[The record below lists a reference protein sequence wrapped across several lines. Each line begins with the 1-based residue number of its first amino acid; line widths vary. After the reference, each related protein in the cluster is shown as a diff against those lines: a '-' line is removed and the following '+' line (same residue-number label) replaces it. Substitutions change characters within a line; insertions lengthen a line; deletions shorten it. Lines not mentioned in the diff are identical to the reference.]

1 VARIALVPEPEEPHY
16 SRHYQNNTVAIPC
29 AHVARG
35 RLLYAAQLNSPVA
48 ARGEAG
54 TAAEGRVAH
63 VEVRGLLDGIEFEQ
77 LRLDAALNLAQD
89 ALRRQDFH
97 LALQTVSW
105 IIEGRSLLSRSQSP
119 QAQPAATLPTGV
131 SGSLSQRQ
139 QDVLKL
145 IGSGLS
151 NKQIALS
158 LNIAPETVKS
168 HAKSIFAKLEVKSRT
183 EAAVRAQQYG
193 IL

>member
-1 VARIALVPEPEEPHY
+1 
-16 SRHYQNNTVAIPC
+16 
-29 AHVARG
+29 
-35 RLLYAAQLNSPVA
+35 
-48 ARGEAG
+48 
-54 TAAEGRVAH
+54 
-63 VEVRGLLDGIEFEQ
+63 
-77 LRLDAALNLAQD
+77 
-89 ALRRQDFH
+89 
-97 LALQTVSW
+97 
-105 IIEGRSLLSRSQSP
+105 
-119 QAQPAATLPTGV
+119 
-131 SGSLSQRQ
+131 
-139 QDVLKL
+139 LKL

>member
-1 VARIALVPEPEEPHY
+1 M
-16 SRHYQNNTVAIPC
+16 
-29 AHVARG
+29 
-35 RLLYAAQLNSPVA
+35 
-48 ARGEAG
+48 
-54 TAAEGRVAH
+54 
-63 VEVRGLLDGIEFEQ
+63 DGIEFDQ
-77 LRLDAALNLAQD
+77 LRLDAALDLAQD
-89 ALRRQDFH
+89 ALRRHDFH

-105 IIEGRSLLSRSQSP
+105 IIEGRSLLSRSQPSP
-119 QAQPAATLPTGV
+119 APPPATVPLGA
-131 SGSLSQRQ
+131 SGPLSQRQ

-151 NKQIALS
+151 NKQIAHS

>member
-1 VARIALVPEPEEPHY
+1 M
-16 SRHYQNNTVAIPC
+16 
-29 AHVARG
+29 
-35 RLLYAAQLNSPVA
+35 
-48 ARGEAG
+48 
-54 TAAEGRVAH
+54 
-63 VEVRGLLDGIEFEQ
+63 EVRGLLDGIEFEQ

-131 SGSLSQRQ
+131 SGPLSQRQ

-151 NKQIALS
+151 NKEIAQT

-183 EAAVRAQQYG
+183 EAAVRAQQFG

>member
-1 VARIALVPEPEEPHY
+1 M
-16 SRHYQNNTVAIPC
+16 
-29 AHVARG
+29 
-35 RLLYAAQLNSPVA
+35 
-48 ARGEAG
+48 
-54 TAAEGRVAH
+54 
-63 VEVRGLLDGIEFEQ
+63 DGIEFEQ

-89 ALRRQDFH
+89 ALRRHDIH

-105 IIEGRSLLSRSQSP
+105 IIEGRSLLSRTQSP
-119 QAQPAATLPTGV
+119 QAQPPPAVPTGAC
-131 SGSLSQRQ
+131 GPLSQRQ

-151 NKQIALS
+151 NKEIAQT

-183 EAAVRAQQYG
+183 EAAVRAQQFG

>member
-1 VARIALVPEPEEPHY
+1 M
-16 SRHYQNNTVAIPC
+16 
-29 AHVARG
+29 
-35 RLLYAAQLNSPVA
+35 
-48 ARGEAG
+48 
-54 TAAEGRVAH
+54 
-63 VEVRGLLDGIEFEQ
+63 DGIEFDQ

-89 ALRRQDFH
+89 ALRRHDFH

-105 IIEGRSLLSRSQSP
+105 IIEGRSLLSRSQPPPSP
-119 QAQPAATLPTGV
+119 PPATVPLNACGP
-131 SGSLSQRQ
+131 LSQRQ

-151 NKQIALS
+151 NKQIAHT

-168 HAKSIFAKLEVKSRT
+168 HAKSIFVKLEVKSRT